1 MRRTYSW
8 LAVAA
13 LMGMTSASRA
23 AEPAPIL
30 IGPDAIMSAVPL
42 SPGAAT
48 PYISSAPIIVNGQ
61 LVYLL
66 NRPAP
71 PLPKPPL
78 ASEVVMSGLPLS
90 PGVVTP
96 YISSAPMI
104 VNGYLVYPTNR
115 PTHTLP
121 KHDTTKKGPVRLW
134 WDYVRSP
141 QHQAEPEGTWNPVG
155 AGSFWTDFKF
165 AYGSSRQFLGS
176 AESAPVHRQLFNP
189 DLEPG
194 YILRALH
201 PRKYGYVR

>member
-8 LAVAA
+8 LAIAA
-13 LMGMTSASRA
+13 ITGMANGSPA

-30 IGPDAIMSAVPL
+30 IGPNVIVSSVPL
-42 SPGAAT
+42 APGVAT
-48 PYISSAPIIVNGQ
+48 PYATTAPIIVNGQ

-66 NRPAP
+66 NRQAP
-71 PLPKPPL
+71 PLPPPGL
-78 ASEVVMSGLPLS
+78 GSEVSASPLS
-90 PGVVTP
+90 PGIVSP

-121 KHDTTKKGPVRLW
+121 KHDTSKKGPVRLW

-165 AYGSSRQFLGS
+165 AYGSSRQ
-176 AESAPVHRQLFNP
+176 
-189 DLEPG
+189 
-194 YILRALH
+194 
-201 PRKYGYVR
+201 

>member
-1 MRRTYSW
+1 
-8 LAVAA
+8 
-13 LMGMTSASRA
+13 MGMANGSQA

-30 IGPDAIMSAVPL
+30 IGSNVIVSSVPL
-42 SPGAAT
+42 APGVAT
-48 PYISSAPIIVNGQ
+48 PYVSTAPIIVNGQ

-66 NRPAP
+66 NRQAP
-71 PLPKPPL
+71 PLPPPGL
-78 ASEVVMSGLPLS
+78 GSEVSASPLS
-90 PGVVTP
+90 PGIVSP

-121 KHDTTKKGPVRLW
+121 IHDRTKKGPARLW

-176 AESAPVHRQLFNP
+176 AESAPVHRQFFNP

-194 YILRALH
+194 YILRAWH
-201 PRKYGYVR
+201 PKKYGYVR